1 MRAAGGQAHHFE
13 FIRVTG
19 DDLQGLGADRPGRS
33 QDHHPPM
40 FGGSGRGAG
49 GGGHHLIL
57 PETG

>member
-1 MRAAGGQAHHFE
+1 MGAAGGQAHHFE

-19 DDLQGLGADRPGRS
+19 DDLQAWVPIDPVDPRITTR
-33 QDHHPPM
+33 PM
-40 FGGSGRGAG
+40 FGGSRRGAG